1 MESRSNDCSEIT
13 GGKSVKT
20 LELLKIDGL
29 CHIIGVEKTQVAE
42 WIEVFKVYI
51 PKTEDEDITYYH
63 PEAIDAL
70 KFIKRKKS
78 EGYQNSQISEMLA
91 NRDIHFT
98 SDSSLEDIQHAI
110 NEGNHRENMLT
121 IMQTIGKTVSH
132 MADQEKEIRALK
144 QVQHQQSK
152 KIQMLEDQAKEIN
165 DLKQEIEILKQKQVT
180 TPRYEI
186 QKKSFANLFKI
197 NHYDMNEILRAATG
211 NNTVNKEDI
220 YVSPR

>member
-1 MESRSNDCSEIT
+1 M
-13 GGKSVKT
+13 KT

-29 CHIIGVEKTQVAE
+29 CHIIGVQKTQVEE
-42 WIEVFKVYI
+42 WIEEFKVYI
-51 PKTEDEDITYYH
+51 PKTEDKNVTYYH

-70 KFIKRKKS
+70 KFIKKKKS

-98 SDSSLEDIQHAI
+98 ADNSLEEIQNAI
-110 NEGNHRENMLT
+110 DEGSHRENMLT
-121 IMQTIGKTVSH
+121 IMQTIGKTVSN
-132 MADQEKEIRALK
+132 MVNQEKEIRALK
-144 QVQHQQSK
+144 QVQHEQSK
-152 KIQMLEDQAKEIN
+152 KIQVLEEQTKEIN
-165 DLKQEIEILKQKQVT
+165 NLKQEIEILKQQQAT

-211 NNTVNKEDI
+211 NKTINKEDI